1 MTAKELIGGEGSPPT
16 PRELR
21 VGDKPQS
28 GFLFDAQSPAA
39 RIVVLRT
46 GQALSRVHAH
56 CGPFYRLFQRTL
68 NDGEVDPARR
78 VAVDELDV
86 TCRAED
92 DDLPNLSRYHAA
104 IMTGSPAYVGDNE
117 PWMRWGQRLIRKI
130 VEDDLLFLGVCFGHQ
145 LMGASYGA
153 DVGVNP
159 RGREMGTV
167 DVRITDHAAILDDP
181 LWSAMPR
188 SFQAQVTH
196 RDAIRAAGP
205 HLQVLGAAHHD
216 NHHIVKAGPHQWG
229 VQFHP
234 EFDDVTMRLYLE
246 TRRDVLDRE
255 HGNGASDQRL
265 ANVTVTTQSAGLLR
279 RFAQLAIK
287 EAQRRGQ

>member
-1 MTAKELIGGEGSPPT
+1 MGKDATIEGIQVIVDVEAKVTASELP
-16 PRELR
+16 
-21 VGDKPQS
+21 V
-28 GFLFDAQSPAA
+28 A

-68 NDGEVDPARR
+68 NDGEIEPARR

-86 TCRAED
+86 TCRQELDA
-92 DDLPNLSRYHAA
+92 LPNLARYDAA

-117 PWMRWGQRLIRKI
+117 SWMRWGQRLIRRI
-130 VEDDLLFLGVCFGHQ
+130 VDDDLLFLGVCFGHQ
-145 LMGASYGA
+145 LMGVTYGA
-153 DVGVNP
+153 DVGINP

-167 DVRITDHAAILDDP
+167 EVGITDHAAIVDDP

-196 RDAIRAAGP
+196 RDVIREPGQ
-205 HLQVLGAAHHD
+205 HLQILGGARHD
-216 NHHIVKAGPHQWG
+216 SNHIVKAGPRQWG

-255 HGNGASDQRL
+255 HGAGACDTRL
-265 ANVTVTTQSAGLLR
+265 ANVTITNQSAGLLR

-287 EAQRRGQ
+287 EAQHRGQ

>member
-1 MTAKELIGGEGSPPT
+1 MTASN
-16 PRELR
+16 
-21 VGDKPQS
+21 D
-28 GFLFDAQSPAA
+28 DAPIA

-68 NDGEVDPARR
+68 NDGESNPARR

-117 PWMRWGQRLIRKI
+117 PWMRWGQRLIRQI
-130 VEDDLLFLGVCFGHQ
+130 VDDNLLFLGVCFGHQ
-145 LMGASYGA
+145 LIGTTYGA
-153 DVGVNP
+153 DVGINA
-159 RGREMGTV
+159 RGREMGTIV
-167 DVRITDHAAILDDP
+167 DDP

-196 RDAIRAAGP
+196 RDVIRAPGP
-205 HLQVLGAAHHD
+205 HLQVLGRAHHD
-216 NHHIVKAGPHQWG
+216 TNHIVKAGPRQWG

-246 TRRDVLDRE
+246 ARRDVLDLE
-255 HGNGASDQRL
+255 HGPGACEARI
-265 ANVTVTTQSAGLLR
+265 ANVIVTQHSAGLLR
-279 RFAQLAIK
+279 RFAQLAIQ
-287 EAQRRGQ
+287 EAERRGQSSSPTPR